1 MRWDLDQRGRG
12 VASGAAFTAHLTEL
26 ADLMADPGWVTEEPE
41 AHLLPDLAAACDD
54 PGSLLR
60 LEGVWSDDEIFVVEL
75 RTRQPGRSVG
85 QLRRAAVALIAVIA
99 EESTHILQRRDGD
112 MLEFDIATGTAPSE
126 ARFAPH
132 GHLVRLRIRPGGDAV
147 RSAGPALP

>member
-1 MRWDLDQRGRG
+1 MTRARSC
-12 VASGAAFTAHLTEL
+12 ASK
-26 ADLMADPGWVTEEPE
+26 
-41 AHLLPDLAAACDD
+41 
-54 PGSLLR
+54 GSR
-60 LEGVWSDDEIFVVEL
+60 SDDEIFVVEL